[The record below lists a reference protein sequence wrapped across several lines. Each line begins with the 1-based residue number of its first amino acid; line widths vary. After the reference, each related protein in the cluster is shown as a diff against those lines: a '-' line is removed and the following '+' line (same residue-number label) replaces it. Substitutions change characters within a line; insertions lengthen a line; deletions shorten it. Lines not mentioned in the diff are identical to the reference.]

1 MSNEPMRYGGVNH
14 VALVARD
21 MAQTV
26 DFYEKV
32 LEMPLVKTV
41 EFANGRGQHF
51 FFDCG
56 GGGTIAFFWFSD
68 APPIA
73 PGVASMHEDVRKNG
87 SMTAVASMNH
97 LAITIPLEKFDEYVA
112 RLKAKG
118 VRLYVINHDDSPA
131 GGAAEMH
138 DGVWIRSMYFRDPNG
153 IHMELAAYTR
163 AFRPDD
169 IAHDPVNAR
178 GEHVSRHEMVERP
191 ARDSARRAAW
201 FAAGLMVELS
211 GIEPRQIVSR

>member
-1 MSNEPMRYGGVNH
+1 MAERMQYTGVNH

-21 MAQTV
+21 MAATV
-26 DFYEKV
+26 DFYENV

-41 EFANGRGQHF
+41 EFPGGRGQHF

-56 GGGTIAFFWFSD
+56 GGGLIAFFWFKD

-73 PGVASMHEDVRKNG
+73 PGIASMHEDVRKNG

-97 LAITIPLEKFDEYVA
+97 LAISIPVEKFDEYAA
-112 RLKAKG
+112 RLKSKNIP
-118 VRLYVINHDDSPA
+118 VYVINHDDSPQGA
-131 GGAAEMH
+131 AAEMH

-153 IHMELAAYTR
+153 IHMELAALTR

-169 IAHDPVNAR
+169 VAHDPVDEAGN
-178 GEHVSRHEMVERP
+178 HVRRKEAVE
-191 ARDSARRAAW
+191 A
-201 FAAGLMVELS
+201 
-211 GIEPRQIVSR
+211 

>member
-1 MSNEPMRYGGVNH
+1 MAQEPMQYLGVNH

-21 MAQTV
+21 MAATV
-26 DFYEKV
+26 DFYENV

-41 EFANGRGQHF
+41 EFPDGRGQHF

-56 GGGTIAFFWFSD
+56 AGALVAFFWFKD

-73 PGVASMHEDVRKNG
+73 PGIASMHEDVRAKG

-97 LAITIPLEKFDEYVA
+97 LAFSIPLEKFDAYVE
-112 RLKAKG
+112 RLRGRG
-118 VRLYVINHDDSPA
+118 VAVYVINHDDSPA

-138 DGVWIRSMYFRDPNG
+138 PGVWIRSMYFRDPNG
-153 IHMELAAYTR
+153 IHMELAALTR

-169 IAHDPVNAR
+169 IAHDPVDAQGR
-178 GEHVSRHEMVERP
+178 HVRKR
-191 ARDSARRAAW
+191 
-201 FAAGLMVELS
+201 EL
-211 GIEPRQIVSR
+211 V

>member
-1 MSNEPMRYGGVNH
+1 MSNDRMQYGGVNH

-21 MAQTV
+21 MAETV

-41 EFANGRGQHF
+41 EFAGGRGQHF

-56 GGGTIAFFWFSD
+56 GGGTLAFFWFPD

-73 PGVASMHEDVRKNG
+73 PGVASMHEDVRKHG
-87 SMTAVASMNH
+87 SMTAIASMNH
-97 LAITIPLEKFDEYVA
+97 LAISIPLEKFDAYVA

-118 VRLYVINHDDSPA
+118 LKPYVINHDDSA
-131 GGAAEMH
+131 TGAAAEMH
-138 DGVWIRSMYFRDPNG
+138 DGVWVRSMYFRDPNG

-169 IAHDPVNAR
+169 VAHAPMNAR
-178 GEHVSRHEMVERP
+178 GEHVGRHEM
-191 ARDSARRAAW
+191 A
-201 FAAGLMVELS
+201 
-211 GIEPRQIVSR
+211 